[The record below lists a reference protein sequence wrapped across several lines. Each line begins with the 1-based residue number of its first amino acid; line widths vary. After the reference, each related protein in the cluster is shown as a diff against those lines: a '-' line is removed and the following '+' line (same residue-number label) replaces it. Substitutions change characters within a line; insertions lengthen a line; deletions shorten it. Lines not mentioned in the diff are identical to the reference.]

1 MASELTQDRQ
11 PISPV
16 VGADAVS
23 PPFGGDGADRAVD
36 GRRRAT
42 GARPVRFEN
51 VGRWVAPTGL
61 LVASLGVWEAAV
73 RLTATPAWL
82 LPPPSAVGRSLWV
95 DRVLLLEHAAVTS
108 VEVLLGFGLAL
119 VIGVLLA
126 TAIDGSTVL
135 ERALYPLIVA
145 SQTVPV
151 PALAPLLL
159 IWLGYGLAPKV
170 VVTALVAFFPIVVN
184 TVDGLR
190 ATDRE
195 VLALLRSLGA
205 GRWARFRLAKL
216 PQALPFLFSG
226 ARVAVAVSVIGAVF
240 GELVGAKAG
249 LGYLLVR
256 STAQFQ
262 TARGF
267 AAIVVLSLIGVGL
280 FLLVALAE
288 RRLLPWRRFTV
299 DP

>member
-1 MASELTQDRQ
+1 MVPAS
-11 PISPV
+11 
-16 VGADAVS
+16 DAVRDGLD
-23 PPFGGDGADRAVD
+23 GGGQRL
-36 GRRRAT
+36 T
-42 GARPVRFEN
+42 GAFDGGVTA
-51 VGRWVAPTGL
+51 GWRWLAPGAL
-61 LVASLGVWEAAV
+61 IAAALGVWEGAV
-73 RLTATPAWL
+73 RVAETPAWL
-82 LPPPSAVGRSLWV
+82 LPPPSAIGRSLWV
-95 DRVLLLEHAAVTS
+95 DRALLAQHATVTL

-119 VIGVLLA
+119 TVGVLLA
-126 TAIDGSTVL
+126 AAIDGSVVL
-135 ERALYPLIVA
+135 ERALYPVIVA

-184 TVDGLR
+184 AVDGLR
-190 ATDRE
+190 ATDHE

-216 PQALPFLFSG
+216 PQALPFVFSG

-249 LGYLLVR
+249 LGYLLSR

-262 TARGF
+262 TARVF

-280 FLLVALAE
+280 FLVVALAE
-288 RRLLPWRRFTV
+288 RLLLPWRRFTV
-299 DP
+299 DARHR